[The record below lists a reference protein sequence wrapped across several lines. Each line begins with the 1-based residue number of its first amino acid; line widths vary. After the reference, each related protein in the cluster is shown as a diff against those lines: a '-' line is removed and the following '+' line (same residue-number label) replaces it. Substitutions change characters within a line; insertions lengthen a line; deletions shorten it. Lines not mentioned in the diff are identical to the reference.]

1 MKTKTVISEIT
12 HDDLVNLF
20 STALYGSTWLSAT
33 YRTEDW
39 EFVKGQQLKETDAS
53 FEDKLAY
60 ILLNDGHI
68 WFYDHIA
75 EDKDEVYQGRFCENC
90 YWDYTRNMACYEVS
104 LDSIRQGLQSAMDGE
119 FICYCNED
127 EKDWAKNVVC
137 KMLQYDGGD
146 YDIDDAELIMQI
158 ILFSEVVY

>member
-1 MKTKTVISEIT
+1 MKTKTIISEIT
-12 HDDLVNLF
+12 HEDLVNLF

-39 EFVKGQQLKETDAS
+39 EFVKKQLKETDAS
-53 FEDKLAY
+53 YEDKLAD
-60 ILLNDGHI
+60 IILNDGHI

-75 EDKDEVYQGRFCENC
+75 ADKDEVYQGRFCENF

-104 LDSIRQGLQSAMDGE
+104 LDSIRQGLQAAMDGE
-119 FICYCNED
+119 FICYCNE
-127 EKDWAKNVVC
+127 KGWAKDVVC
-137 KMLQYDGGD
+137 KMLQDDGGD
-146 YDIDDAELIMQI
+146 YDMGDAELIMQI